1 MLRPRLIALVAG
13 LTLVPLGSVVQP
25 SLASAPA
32 AQAPAAPERAKPAYE
47 ATIRITE
54 HGIPHITADDFGSL
68 GYGSGY
74 AAATSSICT
83 LADTLI
89 TARGQRSRWFGPTAR
104 YDDQVTLEASNLQVD
119 AFVTDLHNRRVVEKL
134 LASNAGP
141 GKQARQMVRGY
152 VAGINKWLRSNK
164 VTDPECKGDK
174 YLKPDATELD
184 LWYGVYLANLLAS
197 GGVFLKAIVT
207 ASPPS
212 LSDPGL
218 PEIPLKAANVDK
230 EALLEVARAGPG
242 DSVRIE
248 RHRDRRR
255 RDLDG
260 QGHVARQPALPVA
273 RPLPLHPAAPDHP
286 GQVQRRRRLPDR
298 LARRQHRVERQ
309 RRLESH
315 RVDGVP
321 LHAVRVPHGR
331 PRLDVPHPRRPREG
345 RAADREGAGAA
356 AQRLDRHRD
365 GGSLPHR
372 AGLRDR
378 RPRQADVV
386 EPGQLLGDP

>member
-1 MLRPRLIALVAG
+1 MLRPRWIALVVC
-13 LTLVPLGSVVQP
+13 LSLVPLGSVVQP
-25 SLASAPA
+25 SVAASEPAPPVA
-32 AQAPAAPERAKPAYE
+32 AAAERSKPQYE

-74 AAATSSICT
+74 AAASSSICT

-89 TARGQRSRWFGPTAR
+89 TARGQRSRWFGPAAR

-119 AFVTDLHNRRVVEKL
+119 AFVTDLHNRKVVEKL
-134 LASNAGP
+134 LASKAGP

-164 VTDPECKGDK
+164 VTDPACKGDK

-230 EALLEVARAGPG
+230 DAAAEGAGSRPG
-242 DSVRIE
+242 DAVRLE
-248 RHRDRRR
+248 RHRDRGRRDRR
-255 RDLDG
+255 R
-260 QGHVARQPALPVA
+260 ARACCSATRTSP
-273 RPLPLHPAAPDHP
+273 
-286 GQVQRRRRLPDR
+286 
-298 LARRQHRVERQ
+298 
-309 RRLESH
+309 
-315 RVDGVP
+315 
-321 LHAVRVPHGR
+321 
-331 PRLDVPHPRRPREG
+331 
-345 RAADREGAGAA
+345 GAA
-356 AQRLDRHRD
+356 ATT
-365 GGSLPHR
+365 SPSST
-372 AGLRDR
+372 
-378 RPRQADVV
+378 
-386 EPGQLLGDP
+386 